1 MRLASLKTRKEMREA
16 GVWFAE
22 SAGGEVGK
30 RRWLGHLQLVSQR
43 EDVRSK
49 EQWKD

>member
-16 GVWFAE
+16 SVWFAE

-30 RRWLGHLQLVSQR
+30 RVAGPPPACEPARGCVF
-43 EDVRSK
+43 
-49 EQWKD
+49 